1 MITKDRQYRAFE
13 FEAKEDSKIIEG
25 YAIVFDQETV
35 LYEYDGV
42 QYKEVIE
49 RGAFDKTSLADVV
62 LNIDHAGKPLARTKN
77 NTLQLTIDAKG
88 LFVRADLSGTEAGR
102 DAYEEIK
109 GGYFDKMSFAFD
121 WDKSKQEYDSD
132 KRLRTV
138 KEVKRVYD
146 VSVVTFPAYEQT
158 TVSARSF
165 FEAEAEKEAME
176 IAQAEQ
182 RKIKTSLLIAQIKS
196 KI

>member
-13 FEAKEDSKIIEG
+13 FEQKEEGKIIEG
-25 YAIVFDQETV
+25 YAVVFNQETV
-35 LYEYDGV
+35 LYSYEGID
-42 QYKEVIE
+42 YKEVID
-49 RGAFDKTSLADVV
+49 RNAFNDVNLKDVV
-62 LNIDHAGKPLARTKN
+62 LNIDHNGKPLARTKN
-77 NTLQLTIDAKG
+77 NTLELSIDDKG
-88 LFVRADLSGTEAGR
+88 LFIRADLSGTEAGR
-102 DAYEEIK
+102 QAHEEIS
-109 GGYFDKMSFAFD
+109 GGYFDKMSFAF
-121 WDKSKQEYDSD
+121 S
-132 KRLRTV
+132 V
-138 KEVKRVYD
+138 KESSYNRDTRTSTITKIDRLYD